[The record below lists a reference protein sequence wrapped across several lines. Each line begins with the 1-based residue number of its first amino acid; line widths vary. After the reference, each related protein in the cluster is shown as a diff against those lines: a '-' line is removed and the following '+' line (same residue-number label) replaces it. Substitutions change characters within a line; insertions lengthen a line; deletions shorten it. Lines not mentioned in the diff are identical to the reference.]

1 MKLSEKIKQLP
12 TTPGVYLMKDASGGI
27 LYVGKAKNLKRRVR
41 SYFQNNKAHSPKTE
55 RLVKHLSDF
64 DIILTDTEFEAFIL
78 ECQLIQE
85 IKPYYN
91 RKMKNPQSY
100 SYIEIK
106 DINGFRNLYVTN
118 RVEQSDNIHY
128 FGPYSSKSSVERALE
143 LLKDCYKIN
152 CTNYGK
158 NKSACL
164 NYSLGKCIGICLG
177 GSAREQ
183 YNHIIDKLID
193 LLTGKD
199 TWLLLD
205 IQQKMATAA
214 EQFDF
219 EKAAKLRDTVQ
230 IVEFLRHRER
240 VIEFTAGNQNIIVL
254 ESLPDLTQKLF
265 LIKGNNILLNEKIQ
279 TETAIEDISSLIQS
293 AIQPYIG
300 NNTSIPSKRTTQE
313 EIDEVQIIYR
323 YIKGS
328 SCHYET
334 IPDQY
339 FEKKNLDKLNRV
351 IIGLITREEPNS

>member
-12 TTPGVYLMKDASGGI
+12 TTPGVYLMKDAAGGI
-27 LYVGKAKNLKRRVR
+27 LYVGKAKNLKRRVQ

-100 SYIEIK
+100 SYIEVK
-106 DINGFRNLYVTN
+106 EINGLLNLHVTN
-118 RVEQSDNIHY
+118 WIEQTDNRHY
-128 FGPYSSKSSVERALE
+128 FGPYSSKSTVEKALE

-152 CTNYGK
+152 CTNLSK

-164 NYSLGKCIGICLG
+164 NYALGRCIGICLG
-177 GSAREQ
+177 GTAREQ
-183 YNHIIDKLID
+183 YNQIIAKLID

-205 IQQKMATAA
+205 IQEKMATAA
-214 EQFDF
+214 EQFEF

-230 IVEFLRHRER
+230 MVEFLLHRER
-240 VIEFTAGNQNIIVL
+240 VIEFTAEKQNIIVL
-254 ESLPDLTQKLF
+254 EQLADLSRKLF

-279 TETAIEDISSLIQS
+279 SETALEEISSFIQS
-293 AIQPYIG
+293 AIQPYLG
-300 NNTSIPSKRTTQE
+300 NAASTQSKRTTQE
-313 EIDEVQIIYR
+313 EIDEAQIIYR

-328 SCHYET
+328 SCRYET

-339 FEKKNLDKLNRV
+339 FEKMHLDKLNQV
-351 IIGLITREEPNS
+351 IMGLITREEPNS